1 MRHSLTFRQEH
12 DMRSMR
18 RLGAAAAVAIF
29 LGAPGASAQTNFEGV
44 IAYDVTMAG
53 MNMQITQMVK
63 GTMIRQ
69 EMQGP
74 MGQMVNLTDTES
86 GVLTTLMPAQKMYMR
101 MDLKAMA
108 QQMGQDAKAQ
118 QPKPEDFK
126 STGEKETIA
135 GQSCEH
141 YSYTQESMTLDV
153 CIAQGLGF
161 VPLMSA
167 GMNQGAGQ
175 AADVAEWKKRFPNG
189 FLPLEMNM
197 TGQGQTMT
205 MRATSVEK
213 KSLGADLFKVPDGYT
228 PMPGSTG
235 RN

>member
-1 MRHSLTFRQEH
+1 
-12 DMRSMR
+12 MRSMR
-18 RLGAAAAVAIF
+18 RLFAAATAALF
-29 LGAPGASAQTNFEGV
+29 MAPLGASAQNNFEGV
-44 IAYDVTMAG
+44 IAYDVSMTG

-86 GVLTTLMPAQKMYMR
+86 LVMTTLVPAQKMYMR

-108 QQMGQDAKAQ
+108 QQMGQQAAAN

-126 STGEKETIA
+126 ATGEKETIA
-135 GQSCEH
+135 GHACEH
-141 YSYTQESMTLDV
+141 YAFAQEDMSLDV
-153 CIAQGLGF
+153 CVAQGLGF

-167 GMNQGAGQ
+167 GMNQGAGA
-175 AADVAEWKKRFPNG
+175 AADVAAWKERFPQG
-189 FLPLEMNM
+189 FLPLQM
-197 TGQGQTMT
+197 TVNGQGQTMT

-213 KSLGADLFKVPDGYT
+213 KSLADDLFKVPDGYSA
-228 PMPGSTG
+228 MPGSTG
-235 RN
+235 QN